1 MDSLRRHRRWLP
13 AWLVA
18 VLLVAQMVTS
28 AYACPRATPDAA
40 VASAA
45 VAEMPDCHAGMDP
58 AQTPL
63 CKAHCEAGQQSV
75 NSNAGAASVPGPA
88 LIDARWARAALLGA
102 DAASTALVAP
112 RAQSVGP
119 PAGTPPLYL
128 SLLVLR
134 I

>member
-18 VLLVAQMVTS
+18 MLLVAQMVTS
-28 AYACPRATPDAA
+28 AYACPRATPDAV
-40 VASAA
+40 VATAAA
-45 VAEMPDCHAGMDP
+45 VEVPDCHAGMEP

-88 LIDARWARAALLGA
+88 LIDARWARALACT
-102 DAASTALVAP
+102 DAAQTALVAP
-112 RAQSVGP
+112 KTQSVGP

>member
-1 MDSLRRHRRWLP
+1 MNSLRRHRRWLP

-18 VLLVAQMVTS
+18 VLLVAQMVTA
-28 AYACPRATPDAA
+28 AYACPRAAAEAA
-40 VASAA
+40 VATPAA
-45 VAEMPDCHAGMDP
+45 AEMPDCHAGMDP
-58 AQTPL
+58 AQPPL

-75 NSNAGAASVPGPA
+75 NSNAGAANVPGPA
-88 LIDARWARAALLGA
+88 LIDARWARVPACIDAAQTALGA
-102 DAASTALVAP
+102 P
-112 RAQSVGP
+112 KAQSVGP

>member
-1 MDSLRRHRRWLP
+1 MDSLRRLRRWLP
-13 AWLVA
+13 AWLVP
-18 VLLVAQMVTS
+18 VLLCAQIATA
-28 AYACPRATPDAA
+28 AYACPQAATP
-40 VASAA
+40 VAEVAT
-45 VAEMPDCHAGMDP
+45 VMAEMPDCHTGMDP
-58 AQTPL
+58 AQPQL

-75 NSNAGAASVPGPA
+75 NSNAGAASVPAPA
-88 LIDARWARAALLGA
+88 LIDARWARSLVCA

-112 RAQSVGP
+112 RSQSVGP